1 MNYFSLQPLIYSKE
15 LGVGYY
21 VVTTPLN
28 GNLFEGGEN

>member
-1 MNYFSLQPLIYSKE
+1 MYFSLQPLIYNKE

-28 GNLFEGGEN
+28 DNLFEGGES